1 MITMITSA
9 CICNISQMFSGE
21 HVQCLSLLS
30 SEWHDVKHTKI
41 GRQHKISWPMIFLP
55 LALFPCHCPTIHL
68 ASLWPQELNT
78 VLSLTRSPSLFCLL
92 FFFLIEARIAADL
105 HLCAHQI
112 CTWAVL
118 CLSAAPCRLTLFTFF
133 IPLYLHRVTW
143 FRAWIKA
150 NCLWRHSAKV
160 AAEKSGSLYTM
171 RVKAHMPHSA
181 HVYGHVWK
189 PCVRMN
195 ASL

>member
-1 MITMITSA
+1 MSQPAIHRVARCQTHKDWPSA
-9 CICNISQMFSGE
+9 QNQLTYDLLAVGLISLP
-21 HVQCLSLLS
+21 LSHNPLGISVAPGAQYCSKLDPIPIPLLS
-30 SEWHDVKHTKI
+30 S
-41 GRQHKISWPMIFLP
+41 F
-55 LALFPCHCPTIHL
+55 
-68 ASLWPQELNT
+68 
-78 VLSLTRSPSLFCLL
+78 

-181 HVYGHVWK
+181 HVYGHV
-189 PCVRMN
+189 
-195 ASL
+195 